1 MNFELEKLNNN
12 SILNIYVIKTVK
24 NRFFS
29 LLQNSLQFYFNIIKR
44 LHYY

>member
-12 SILNIYVIKTVK
+12 SILNIYIIKTVE

-29 LLQNSLQFYFNIIKR
+29 LLQNSLQFYYIIKR

>member
-12 SILNIYVIKTVK
+12 SILNIYIIKTME

-29 LLQNSLQFYFNIIKR
+29 LLQNSLQFYYIIKR